1 MLGIDLNCPITYINA
16 SLRFFK
22 NEERHITRHCIC
34 DVLVLVFDGV
44 LRFSEDSVQTEVC
57 AGEYYIQRKNSY
69 QVGEQVSDSPKYLYV
84 HFDAV
89 WDTNENTLPR
99 RGHFQYDELCDLIK
113 GLDAASHEN
122 RVFCEQQ
129 YLFLQLLLALR
140 KTAHKPTLAKSIAEF
155 IDKNTKNVSSISQVC
170 EKFHY
175 SKNYIE
181 RIFKKEFEMSPVQ
194 YINNTKI
201 KLAMYLLETTS
212 MPIGQISEECGY
224 VDYPYFY
231 KCFTKKV
238 GLSPSE
244 WRKRIHI
251 DPLSRS

>member
-1 MLGIDLNCPITYINA
+1 MFGIDLNHPINYFNA

-22 NEERHITRHCIC
+22 KEEHHIIRLCSC

-44 LRFSEDSVQTEVC
+44 LRFSEDNVPMEVH

-69 QVGEQVSDSPKYLYV
+69 HAGDVVSDSPKYLYV
-84 HFDAV
+84 HFEAA
-89 WDTNENTLPR
+89 WGSNENTLPR

-113 GLDAASHEN
+113 KLDTASHEN
-122 RVFCEQQ
+122 HTFCEQQ
-129 YLFLQLLLALR
+129 YLFLQLLLSL
-140 KTAHKPTLAKSIAEF
+140 KKSVQTPTLAKSIAEF
-155 IDKNTKNVSSISQVC
+155 IDKNISSVSSISDVC

-181 RIFKKEFEMSPVQ
+181 RLFKKEFDMSPVQ
-194 YINNTKI
+194 YINNAKI

-224 VDYPYFY
+224 FDYPYFY
-231 KCFTKKV
+231 KCFIKKV
-238 GLSPSE
+238 GISPSN
-244 WRKRIHI
+244 WRKKIQN
-251 DPLSRS
+251 DPLSRI

>member
-1 MLGIDLNCPITYINA
+1 MFGIDLNCPITYFNA

-22 NEERHITRHCIC
+22 KEERHITRLCSC
-34 DVLVLVFDGV
+34 DVLVLVFEGV
-44 LRFSEDSVQTEVC
+44 LRFSEDNVPIEVG
-57 AGEYYIQRKNSY
+57 AGEYYIQRKNSH
-69 QVGEQVSDSPKYLYV
+69 QTGETASDSPKYLYV

-89 WDTNENTLPR
+89 WDTNGNTLPK
-99 RGHFQYDELCDLIK
+99 RGHFQYDELSDLIK
-113 GLDAASHEN
+113 KLDAASHEN
-122 RVFCEQQ
+122 YVFCEQQ

-140 KTAHKPTLAKSIAEF
+140 KSAHRPTIAQNIAEF
-155 IDKNTKNVSSISQVC
+155 IDKNIKNISSISDIC

-181 RIFKKEFEMSPVQ
+181 RIFKKEFEMSPIQ
-194 YINNTKI
+194 YINNSKI

-224 VDYPYFY
+224 FDYPYFY
-231 KCFTKKV
+231 KRFINKA

-244 WRKRIHI
+244 WRKKIQS
-251 DPLSRS
+251 DPLNRI